1 MVFLPCRERIAMLC
15 QRADHE
21 GRRTLLGFSRD
32 VGAAERARGVNLRWV
47 RSWCCSML
55 VSVKRVPSLL
65 PEAKQSIPRWEGE
78 CHCTTCDIALHIS
91 LHIAFQWWARLDQA
105 EDIPQSA
112 ATDGYSGQEQ
122 LEQAEKG

>member
-1 MVFLPCRERIAMLC
+1 
-15 QRADHE
+15 
-21 GRRTLLGFSRD
+21 
-32 VGAAERARGVNLRWV
+32 
-47 RSWCCSML
+47 ML